1 MSEEEKKEQTINEEQ
16 VEQEVTADVA
26 ADTAEEA
33 ATETKKEKKEKKKKI
48 NAQEQRLM
56 EELAESKDRYARL
69 AAEFDN
75 YKKRT
80 ARELDGRYADAKA
93 NVWSTI
99 LPVVDNFDRAIVTD
113 ATTDPAAYAQG
124 VELIYKQLKE
134 IMKANGIEEIEALGA
149 EFDPE
154 YHNAVMHI
162 DSDEA
167 GENQIVEVF
176 SKGYKTEAKVIRCSM
191 VKVAN

>member
-1 MSEEEKKEQTINEEQ
+1 MSE
-16 VEQEVTADVA
+16 
-26 ADTAEEA
+26 
-33 ATETKKEKKEKKKKI
+33 
-48 NAQEQRLM
+48 QEQRLTQ
-56 EELAESKDRYARL
+56 ELNEYKDRYTRL
-69 AAEFDN
+69 VAEFDN

-80 ARELDGRYADAKA
+80 ARELDARYADAKA

-99 LPVVDNFDRAIVTD
+99 LPVVDNFDRAIAAD

-134 IMKANGIEEIEALGA
+134 IMKSNGIEEIEALGL

-176 SKGYKTEAKVIRCSM
+176 SKGYKTEAKVIRHSV

>member
-1 MSEEEKKEQTINEEQ
+1 MSEEVNKEQPVDET
-16 VEQEVTADVA
+16 V
-26 ADTAEEA
+26 TAEETA
-33 ATETKKEKKEKKKKI
+33 DNGQDNAGEVKDSKKDKKEKKKKMSE
-48 NAQEQRLM
+48 QEQRLTQ
-56 EELAESKDRYARL
+56 ELNEYKDRYTRL
-69 AAEFDN
+69 VAEFDN

-80 ARELDGRYADAKA
+80 ARELDARYADAKA

-99 LPVVDNFDRAIVTD
+99 LPVVDNFDRAIAAD

-134 IMKANGIEEIEALGA
+134 IMKSNGIEEIEALGL

-176 SKGYKTEAKVIRCSM
+176 SKGYKTEAKVIRHSV

>member
-1 MSEEEKKEQTINEEQ
+1 MAEEEKKEQSVNEETQ
-16 VEQEVTADVA
+16 AAEEVTDNVQDA
-26 ADTAEEA
+26 AEEVKDS
-33 ATETKKEKKEKKKKI
+33 KKDKKEKKKKMSE
-48 NAQEQRLM
+48 QEQRLTQ
-56 EELAESKDRYARL
+56 ELNEYKDRYTRL
-69 AAEFDN
+69 VAEFDN

-80 ARELDGRYADAKA
+80 ARELDARYADAKA

-99 LPVVDNFDRAIVTD
+99 LPVVDNFDRAIAAD

-134 IMKANGIEEIEALGA
+134 IMKSNGIEEIEALGL

-176 SKGYKTEAKVIRCSM
+176 SKGYKTEAKVIRHSM

>member
-1 MSEEEKKEQTINEEQ
+1 MSEEVNKEQPVDET
-16 VEQEVTADVA
+16 V
-26 ADTAEEA
+26 TAEETA
-33 ATETKKEKKEKKKKI
+33 DNGQDNAGEVKDSKKEKKDKKKKVSE
-48 NAQEQRLM
+48 QEQRLM
-56 EELAESKDRYARL
+56 SELSEYKDRYTRL
-69 AAEFDN
+69 VAEFDN

-80 ARELDGRYADAKA
+80 AKELDGRYADAKA

-99 LPVVDNFDRAIVTD
+99 LPVVDNFDRAIVAD
-113 ATTDPAAYAQG
+113 ATTDPSAYAQG
-124 VELIYKQLKE
+124 IELIYKQLKE
-134 IMKANGIEEIEALGA
+134 IMKANGIEEIEALGLD
-149 EFDPE
+149 FDPE

-176 SKGYKTEAKVIRCSM
+176 SKGYKTEAKVIRHSV

>member
-1 MSEEEKKEQTINEEQ
+1 MSEEVNKEQPVDET
-16 VEQEVTADVA
+16 V
-26 ADTAEEA
+26 TAEETA
-33 ATETKKEKKEKKKKI
+33 DNGQDNAGEVKDSKKEKKDKKKKVSE
-48 NAQEQRLM
+48 QEQRLM
-56 EELAESKDRYARL
+56 SELSEYKDRYTRL
-69 AAEFDN
+69 VAEFDN

-80 ARELDGRYADAKA
+80 ARELDARYADAKA

-99 LPVVDNFDRAIVTD
+99 LPVVDNFDRAIAAD

-134 IMKANGIEEIEALGA
+134 IMKSNGIEEIEALGL

-176 SKGYKTEAKVIRCSM
+176 SKGYKTEAKVIRHSV

>member
-1 MSEEEKKEQTINEEQ
+1 MAEEEKKEQSVNEETQ
-16 VEQEVTADVA
+16 AAEEVTDNVQDA
-26 ADTAEEA
+26 AEEVKDS
-33 ATETKKEKKEKKKKI
+33 KKDKKEKKKKMSE
-48 NAQEQRLM
+48 QEQRLTQ
-56 EELAESKDRYARL
+56 ELNEYKDRYTRL
-69 AAEFDN
+69 VAEFDN

-80 ARELDGRYADAKA
+80 ARELDARYADAKA
-93 NVWSTI
+93 NVWSNI
-99 LPVVDNFDRAIVTD
+99 LPVVDNFDRAIAAD

-134 IMKANGIEEIEALGA
+134 IMKSNGIEEIEALGL

-176 SKGYKTEAKVIRCSM
+176 SKGYKTEAKVIRHSV

>member
-1 MSEEEKKEQTINEEQ
+1 MPEENVNEQASEAKQETQTEDTVDTCQPDEKENKKES
-16 VEQEVTADVA
+16 
-26 ADTAEEA
+26 
-33 ATETKKEKKEKKKKI
+33 KKDKKKKQSAEEI
-48 NAQEQRLM
+48 KLA
-56 EELAESKDRYARL
+56 EELAEYKDRYARL

-80 ARELDGRYADAKA
+80 ARELDGRYQDAKA
-93 NVWSTI
+93 TVWGAI
-99 LPVVDNFDRAIVTD
+99 LPAIDNLERAISTD
-113 ATTDPAAYAQG
+113 ATTDASAYAQG
-124 VELIYKQLKE
+124 VELIYKQIKE

-162 DSDEA
+162 DSEEA
-167 GENQIVEVF
+167 GENQVVEVF
-176 SKGYKTEAKVIRCSM
+176 SKGYKTEAKVIRHSV

>member
-1 MSEEEKKEQTINEEQ
+1 MAEEEKKEQSVNEETQ
-16 VEQEVTADVA
+16 AAEEVTDNVQDA
-26 ADTAEEA
+26 AEEVKDS
-33 ATETKKEKKEKKKKI
+33 KKDKKEKKKKMSE
-48 NAQEQRLM
+48 QEQRLTQ
-56 EELAESKDRYARL
+56 ELNEYKDRYTRL
-69 AAEFDN
+69 VAEFDN

-80 ARELDGRYADAKA
+80 ARELDARYADAKA

-99 LPVVDNFDRAIVTD
+99 LPVVDNFDRAIAAD

-134 IMKANGIEEIEALGA
+134 IMKSNGIEEIEALGL

-176 SKGYKTEAKVIRCSM
+176 SKGYKTEAKVIRHSV

>member
-1 MSEEEKKEQTINEEQ
+1 MPEENVNEQASEAKQETQTEDTVDTCQPDEKENKKES
-16 VEQEVTADVA
+16 
-26 ADTAEEA
+26 
-33 ATETKKEKKEKKKKI
+33 KKDKKKKQSAEEI
-48 NAQEQRLM
+48 KLA
-56 EELAESKDRYARL
+56 EELAEYKDRYARL

-80 ARELDGRYADAKA
+80 ARELDGRYQDAKA
-93 NVWSTI
+93 TVWGAI
-99 LPVVDNFDRAIVTD
+99 LPAIDNLERALSTD
-113 ATTDPAAYAQG
+113 ATTDASAYAQG
-124 VELIYKQLKE
+124 VELIYKQIKE

-162 DSDEA
+162 DSEEA
-167 GENQIVEVF
+167 GENQVVEVF
-176 SKGYKTEAKVIRCSM
+176 SKGYKTEAKVIRHSV

>member
-1 MSEEEKKEQTINEEQ
+1 MAEEEKKEQSVNEET
-16 VEQEVTADVA
+16 VAAEEVTDNVQDA
-26 ADTAEEA
+26 AEEVKDS
-33 ATETKKEKKEKKKKI
+33 KKDKKEKKKKLSE
-48 NAQEQRLM
+48 QEQRLTQ
-56 EELAESKDRYARL
+56 ELNEYKDRYTRL
-69 AAEFDN
+69 VAEFDN

-80 ARELDGRYADAKA
+80 ARELDARYADAKA

-99 LPVVDNFDRAIVTD
+99 LPVVDNFDRAIAAD

-134 IMKANGIEEIEALGA
+134 IMKSNGIEEIEALGL

-176 SKGYKTEAKVIRCSM
+176 SKGYKTEAKVIRHSV

>member
-1 MSEEEKKEQTINEEQ
+1 MAEEEKKEQSVNEETQ
-16 VEQEVTADVA
+16 AAEEVTDNVQDA
-26 ADTAEEA
+26 AEEVKDS
-33 ATETKKEKKEKKKKI
+33 KKDKKEKKKKMSE
-48 NAQEQRLM
+48 QEQRLTQ
-56 EELAESKDRYARL
+56 ELNEYKDRYTRL
-69 AAEFDN
+69 VAEFDN

-80 ARELDGRYADAKA
+80 ARELDARYADAKA

-99 LPVVDNFDRAIVTD
+99 LPVVDNFDRAIAAD

-134 IMKANGIEEIEALGA
+134 IMKANGIEEIEALGLD
-149 EFDPE
+149 FDPE

-167 GENQIVEVF
+167 GENQIIEVF
-176 SKGYKTEAKVIRCSM
+176 SKGYKTEAKVIRHSV